1 MGLRGVKSV
10 WEICEPHR
18 DVFSRDLDPSLFA
31 ISLHHVACGD
41 GDRDYTDA
49 ERFFSRTFMTRA
61 LENLLERVIG
71 RLAGRGSG
79 APILRLETAF
89 GGGKTHTMTA
99 LLHIARSPEVLGSHE
114 AIQPILERLGLR
126 ALPGDIRV
134 AVLDGRGLNVRGRSI
149 EGGLTV
155 KTLWGELA
163 YQVGG
168 RDGYAMLADA
178 DQTCTSPGAGR
189 LTEFLKRYQPV
200 LVLMDEVLEYL
211 IKARAVKVGDSSL
224 MEQTGTFLGDL
235 TAAVSAV
242 PQSVL
247 TVSLPASSLE
257 VPTESKDEAER
268 LFQFAKKIFGRVELV
283 ETPVAEDE
291 VFGVLRR
298 RLFQSVGTE
307 RDAKKAVDLLRNYY
321 DRYAHAFPDRVL
333 SPDYKERMLR
343 AYPFHPEVVDLLYE
357 RWGPHPQFQR
367 TRGALR
373 LLALVIRNLWTR
385 RPGSALL
392 IQPHHIALSDRHI
405 RGEVVR
411 LLDSSWESI
420 VTGDVL
426 DRAAKIEQE
435 LGGDYMKE
443 QLGVGAAT
451 CAFLYS
457 ISAGMQH
464 SGATEEEIRMA
475 LLRPEINPA
484 MATEVLGRMREQLW
498 YLRYRDRRY
507 VFSARPNLNKVI
519 LDFESQISDDS
530 VTEALERRLE
540 KVAGRGLG
548 MFQMVIAPES
558 PEYVPDRAQP
568 TLVVLPLAV
577 EDPLQWMKRAMQSA
591 ADRIRTNRNMLIFVV
606 PESAKVE
613 ALRSVVRR
621 LVALE
626 QVVAAPSL
634 REMDREDQLQVKE
647 QLKDKEAE
655 LEGQLRQV
663 YRRVY
668 RPGDPEPVEV
678 RGSNPEAIKA
688 ATLDEFVKEMLD
700 RAGVLIERIAP
711 EYLTETLPLGEG
723 RPVPLSQV
731 SNLLTGVIGQPVV
744 PNPAG
749 AVQDAIRKGVQEGL
763 FAVRVADRVYHREE
777 VPPEVLQR
785 NDVVLEPATVQVAPP
800 PPSGEPRPLRLRVR
814 TSARHLY
821 PLLQAAK
828 ENFSKLTEAS
838 LTVEV
843 DDPTGELSDAREQL
857 DRLLRQYGCTV
868 DWIENGASE

>member
-168 RDGYAMLADA
+168 REGYAMLADA

-242 PQSVL
+242 PQGVL

-257 VPTESKDEAER
+257 VPTESKDDAER

-307 RDAKKAVDLLRNYY
+307 RDAKKAVDLLRSYY
-321 DRYAHAFPDRVL
+321 DRVRPRISGSCAVAGLQGADAPGVSISSRSCGLALRALGATPAVSAHAWRV
-333 SPDYKERMLR
+333 
-343 AYPFHPEVVDLLYE
+343 
-357 RWGPHPQFQR
+357 
-367 TRGALR
+367 
-373 LLALVIRNLWTR
+373 
-385 RPGSALL
+385 
-392 IQPHHIALSDRHI
+392 
-405 RGEVVR
+405 
-411 LLDSSWESI
+411 
-420 VTGDVL
+420 
-426 DRAAKIEQE
+426 AA
-435 LGGDYMKE
+435 
-443 QLGVGAAT
+443 VGA
-451 CAFLYS
+451 CD
-457 ISAGMQH
+457 
-464 SGATEEEIRMA
+464 TE
-475 LLRPEINPA
+475 
-484 MATEVLGRMREQLW
+484 
-498 YLRYRDRRY
+498 
-507 VFSARPNLNKVI
+507 S
-519 LDFESQISDDS
+519 LD
-530 VTEALERRLE
+530 
-540 KVAGRGLG
+540 
-548 MFQMVIAPES
+548 
-558 PEYVPDRAQP
+558 
-568 TLVVLPLAV
+568 
-577 EDPLQWMKRAMQSA
+577 
-591 ADRIRTNRNMLIFVV
+591 
-606 PESAKVE
+606 
-613 ALRSVVRR
+613 
-621 LVALE
+621 
-626 QVVAAPSL
+626 
-634 REMDREDQLQVKE
+634 
-647 QLKDKEAE
+647 
-655 LEGQLRQV
+655 
-663 YRRVY
+663 
-668 RPGDPEPVEV
+668 
-678 RGSNPEAIKA
+678 A
-688 ATLDEFVKEMLD
+688 ATRL
-700 RAGVLIERIAP
+700 
-711 EYLTETLPLGEG
+711 
-723 RPVPLSQV
+723 
-731 SNLLTGVIGQPVV
+731 
-744 PNPAG
+744 
-749 AVQDAIRKGVQEGL
+749 
-763 FAVRVADRVYHREE
+763 RVADS
-777 VPPEVLQR
+777 
-785 NDVVLEPATVQVAPP
+785 AAPHC
-800 PPSGEPRPLRLRVR
+800 
-814 TSARHLY
+814 A
-821 PLLQAAK
+821 
-828 ENFSKLTEAS
+828 
-838 LTVEV
+838 
-843 DDPTGELSDAREQL
+843 
-857 DRLLRQYGCTV
+857 
-868 DWIENGASE
+868 